1 MTKIIL
7 HADDFG
13 RSPNI
18 SKSIYICI
26 KKKIVG
32 SISIIVSEKIHGIK
46 YLNKTKVNKRLH
58 LNLTDFSQNYSKKNK
73 IYNYSFLYLLFMPIF
88 SNYKNEKKKIY
99 QEILRQ
105 IKKYK
110 KVFKTREI
118 FIDGHQHVHMIPWI
132 FNILIDIKS
141 KENIKNIRIPNESFV
156 VRFYDLFKVSILKN
170 ILKLFLI
177 KLLIFISKN
186 KVKKI
191 KYNYNFSGVIYTGF
205 QTASSIKKV
214 IATYKSKNLS
224 KKLEI
229 LVHPGFALAKE
240 RKLFK
245 KYFFD
250 YYYSKGREKEFN
262 TIKSIDL

>member
-88 SNYKNEKKKIY
+88 SNYKNEKKKF
-99 QEILRQ
+99 
-105 IKKYK
+105 IKK
-110 KVFKTREI
+110 F
-118 FIDGHQHVHMIPWI
+118 
-132 FNILIDIKS
+132 
-141 KENIKNIRIPNESFV
+141 
-156 VRFYDLFKVSILKN
+156 
-170 ILKLFLI
+170 
-177 KLLIFISKN
+177 
-186 KVKKI
+186 
-191 KYNYNFSGVIYTGF
+191 
-205 QTASSIKKV
+205 
-214 IATYKSKNLS
+214 
-224 KKLEI
+224 
-229 LVHPGFALAKE
+229 
-240 RKLFK
+240 
-245 KYFFD
+245 
-250 YYYSKGREKEFN
+250 
-262 TIKSIDL
+262 